1 MIKYA
6 RQRLAGLSLLLCLSG
21 NAAAAIPVI
30 DPAALVK
37 FQTQIVK
44 MIEQINLLN
53 SQVTLL
59 QNQLT
64 SQLGNTAFSG
74 FLGSTVNDIHSFLP
88 TQLATGVSGIINSG
102 SGVSGLK
109 TLAERLRAENQSLT
123 ADDIYPDSTRDSAA
137 RESYIRESDQIFSGM
152 AAAQNAYNAAGN
164 RKVYLDRLRESIA
177 SAQSPKEREQLS
189 LRIAIENSLLLNDI
203 QQMLALQML
212 SQQQNEATRFD
223 ERAKLRKARPQVK
236 MDY

>member
-6 RQRLAGLSLLLCLSG
+6 RKRLAGLSVLMCLSG
-21 NAAAAIPVI
+21 SATAAIPVI
-30 DPAALVK
+30 DPAAIVK

-64 SQLGNTAFSG
+64 SQLGDTAFSG
-74 FLGSTVNDIHSFLP
+74 FLGSTVSDIHSFLP
-88 TQLATGVSGIINSG
+88 TQLPTGVSGIINSG

-109 TLAERLRAENQSLT
+109 TLAERLRAENQSL
-123 ADDIYPDSTRDSAA
+123 AANEIYPDAARDVAA
-137 RESYIRESDQIFSGM
+137 RENYIRESDQIFSGM

-164 RKVYLDRLRESIA
+164 RKVYLDRLRESIGG
-177 SAQSPKEREQLS
+177 AQSPKEREQLS
-189 LRIAIENSLLLNDI
+189 LRIAVENSLLLNDI

-212 SQQQNEATRFD
+212 SQHQEAATRFD